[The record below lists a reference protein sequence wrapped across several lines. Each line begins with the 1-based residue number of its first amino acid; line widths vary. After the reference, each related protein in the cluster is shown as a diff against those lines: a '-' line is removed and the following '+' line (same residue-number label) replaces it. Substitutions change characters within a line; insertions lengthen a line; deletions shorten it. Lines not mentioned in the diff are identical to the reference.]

1 MKTRAIPE
9 IEFFVQEPAS
19 VEQSIDWPL
28 SSNQLR
34 IWFVEQLTDW
44 TAVNNLY
51 FGVRLT
57 GHLDLAA
64 LGQSLRTLVD
74 RHEALRTTFD
84 LRNGEP
90 VQSIQ
95 WARPPI
101 HALIDLS
108 GQRALNLEEE
118 AYAVARREAHTPFNL
133 GKGPLVRLVVLRLD
147 PQNHILLVILHH
159 IICDGWSL
167 GLFARE
173 LSTCYKAFCSGAT
186 PELKPLSLQYADYAV
201 WQREWL
207 DSKEFTQ
214 Q

>member
-34 IWFVEQLTDW
+34 IWFVEQLTGW

-64 LGQSLRTLVD
+64 LDQSLRTLVD

-90 VQSIQ
+90 VQFTHGARSQIQ
-95 WARPPI
+95 LLFDLTEPP
-101 HALIDLS
+101 ALDL
-108 GQRALNLEEE
+108 
-118 AYAVARREAHTPFNL
+118 
-133 GKGPLVRLVVLRLD
+133 
-147 PQNHILLVILHH
+147 
-159 IICDGWSL
+159 
-167 GLFARE
+167 
-173 LSTCYKAFCSGAT
+173 
-186 PELKPLSLQYADYAV
+186 
-201 WQREWL
+201 
-207 DSKEFTQ
+207 
-214 Q
+214 